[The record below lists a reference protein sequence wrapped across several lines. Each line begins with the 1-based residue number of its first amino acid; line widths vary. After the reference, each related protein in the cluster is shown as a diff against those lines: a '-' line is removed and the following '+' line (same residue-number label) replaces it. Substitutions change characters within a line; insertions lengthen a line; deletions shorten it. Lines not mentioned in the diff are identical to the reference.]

1 MKSVGEKFTNFCK
14 TAIEK
19 HLYCIFRGSQ
29 LIHKGSIKLMAEV
42 DTAFACVTQAQTT
55 LILGV
60 INAVFPIRGKTLKPE
75 CWEAEKKKLG
85 KPRIFLF

>member
-1 MKSVGEKFTNFCK
+1 
-14 TAIEK
+14 
-19 HLYCIFRGSQ
+19 
-29 LIHKGSIKLMAEV
+29 MAEV